1 MKALALLLIGA
12 IGISGCARL
21 SDPYRAMLEK
31 SYSDDVSLSAPE
43 TGLRNRVIAID
54 AGHGGAET
62 GAKGPGGLLEKD
74 VNLGVALALSRM
86 LEKAGAKVVMTR
98 SDDSP
103 LVSGKKE
110 YSTRVELQGRIEL
123 VNQAQPDLFLSIHH
137 NASLDPAS
145 KGDETQTYYRLDDSG
160 ASLDA
165 ARSIHRSLVAV
176 LGLPRER
183 LFAGNYLLLRSS
195 RVPAVLGEASFISN
209 AVIEKKLSLKSSQE
223 LEAKAYFLGIAD
235 YFEKG
240 VPQIQ
245 WLNPLKSPLA
255 NRPVFEASF
264 IADAVPLDP
273 SSIRVT
279 LDERPIPFFYD
290 SQRSFLS
297 AQPEG
302 RLSNEKHLIRIEA
315 RNVLGNS
322 ARALNG
328 AFLVSDPPSLLEVS
342 LPFPAPP
349 KEGPLPIQA
358 RVLDAG
364 GFPVR
369 DGTPVKW
376 KTTTGFLEFKESRTI
391 GGIAMNYLTEAEK
404 DPVIVSASSNKA
416 KGKFLVP
423 NKSDHV
429 LFGQVLDTDGKAIAG
444 ALVTAVGRLRSP
456 MTRSNAEGFFWIYP
470 FPSGLEDVRVEKG
483 GYRLAVLGARKS
495 EFLGVELLPAV
506 SASLSGKNIVLAPQ
520 DGPEA
525 WKNWQVASFLEGYLK
540 VAGAK
545 GVLTHQP
552 DQVEDA
558 PYGVL
563 LANRLNADL
572 FLSIGRNAL
581 KQPVMAEHYP
591 GSVLGKQLSGRIA
604 DIFGSPEE
612 TSVRASSFYPLVQA
626 ACPAVS
632 VLLGEGKNASSSRL
646 EAYRLFLAL
655 TPADPSNVSLRIK
668 VVYGA
673 EKPAR
678 PASNASLFLDE
689 SWPGQ
694 TDEAGQWVYKNL
706 PPGQHFFTASDG
718 LLSRGFWVL
727 DLKPGE
733 QRTLEVILDRP
744 EIPSDF
750 SQSPHLPS
758 S

>member
-1 MKALALLLIGA
+1 MKALTLLLIGA

-21 SDPYRAMLEK
+21 SDPYQAMLEK
-31 SYSDDVSLSAPE
+31 SYSDNISLSPQK
-43 TGLRNRVIAID
+43 TGLRNRLVAID
-54 AGHGGAET
+54 AGHGGSET

-86 LEKAGAKVVMTR
+86 LEKAGARVILTR

-103 LVSGKKE
+103 LVPGKKE
-110 YSTRVELQGRIEL
+110 CSTREELLARVEL
-123 VNQAQPDLFLSIHH
+123 VNKAHPDLFLSIHH
-137 NASLDPAS
+137 NASLDPAA

-160 ASLDA
+160 PSLDA
-165 ARSIHRSLVAV
+165 ARSIHRSLVGV
-176 LGLPRER
+176 LGLPKER
-183 LFAGNYLLLRSS
+183 LLAGNYLVLRSS
-195 RVPAVLGEASFISN
+195 QVPAVLGEASFISN
-209 AVIEKKLSLKSSQE
+209 AVIEKKLSQNSRQQ
-223 LEAKAYFLGIAD
+223 LEAEAYFLGIAD

-240 VPQIQ
+240 VPQIE
-245 WLNPLKSPLA
+245 WLSPIKSPLP

-279 LDERPIPFFYD
+279 LDDRPIPFFYD
-290 SQRSFLS
+290 TQRSFLS

-328 AFLVSDPPSLLEVS
+328 AFLVSDPPAFLKVS

-376 KTTTGFLEFKESRTI
+376 RTTSGQFEFKESRTI

-404 DPVIVSASSNKA
+404 DPVIVSATTGRT
-416 KGKFLVP
+416 KGKFFVP

-429 LFGQVLDTDGKAIAG
+429 LFGQVLDPNGQAIAG

-456 MTRSNAEGFFWIYP
+456 MTRSNVDGFFWIYP

-495 EFLGVELLPAV
+495 EFLGVELNPTV
-506 SASLSGKNIVLAPQ
+506 SAALSGKNIVLDPL
-520 DGPEA
+520 DGPNA

-545 GVLTHQP
+545 GILTHQP

-591 GSVLGKQLSGRIA
+591 
-604 DIFGSPEE
+604 
-612 TSVRASSFYPLVQA
+612 
-626 ACPAVS
+626 
-632 VLLGEGKNASSSRL
+632 
-646 EAYRLFLAL
+646 
-655 TPADPSNVSLRIK
+655 
-668 VVYGA
+668 
-673 EKPAR
+673 
-678 PASNASLFLDE
+678 
-689 SWPGQ
+689 
-694 TDEAGQWVYKNL
+694 
-706 PPGQHFFTASDG
+706 
-718 LLSRGFWVL
+718 
-727 DLKPGE
+727 
-733 QRTLEVILDRP
+733 
-744 EIPSDF
+744 
-750 SQSPHLPS
+750 
-758 S
+758 